1 MDYAGRIRDFIRQ
14 EVLFEDDVAG
24 LRDDMPLLD
33 GAMDSLGLMQLVA
46 FLEEEFGIEID
57 DEDVT
62 ADHFRTVT
70 DIERL
75 VSQKVPSTS

>member
-1 MDYAGRIRDFIRQ
+1 MDNATRIRDFIRQ
-14 EVLFEDDVAG
+14 EVLFEEDG
-24 LRDDMPLLD
+24 TSLRDDTLLLD

-46 FLEEEFGIEID
+46 FLEEAFGIEID

-62 ADHFRTVT
+62 ADHFRTVA

-75 VSQKVPSTS
+75 VGQKVPSTS

>member
-1 MDYAGRIRDFIRQ
+1 MDAGSRIRQFIRA
-14 EVLFEDDVAG
+14 EILFDEDPSALADDTVLLE
-24 LRDDMPLLD
+24 

-57 DEDVT
+57 EADVT
-62 ADHFRTVT
+62 AHHFRTVA

-75 VSQKVPSTS
+75 VAAKLDGHS